1 MKILKPKQIIVAL
14 DFDSIKEASS
24 IVKYLDPEIYRL
36 KIGKQLF
43 ASEGPQVLDE
53 FNKQGFDLF
62 LDLKLH
68 DIPNTVYRALKNL
81 LNQDVW
87 MTNIH
92 LLGGEE
98 MIQAA
103 REAKEHSK
111 SKALLIGVTVLTSL
125 DGNNIKNMG
134 FNIQIS
140 ELVKILSIS
149 AKKNNI
155 DGVVCSA
162 QEVPKIKGN
171 VGIDFIT
178 VTPGIRIEQNKNDQ
192 SRVTTLEEA
201 TKNGSD
207 YIVLGREITASE
219 DISKM
224 IKKIESY
231 II

>member
-24 IVKYLDPEIYRL
+24 IVKYLNPEIYRL

-68 DIPNTVYRALKNL
+68 DIPNTVYKALKNL

-98 MIQAA
+98 MMQAA

-162 QEVPKIKGN
+162 QEVPVIKGN
-171 VGIDFIT
+171 IGKNFIT
-178 VTPGIRIEQNKNDQ
+178 VTPGIRIEQNKSDQ

-201 TKNGSD
+201 TENGSD

>member
-68 DIPNTVYRALKNL
+68 DIPNTVYKALKNL

-98 MIQAA
+98 MIKAA

-125 DGNNIKNMG
+125 NGNNIKNMG

-140 ELVKILSIS
+140 ELVKILSKS

-162 QEVPKIKGN
+162 QEVPEIKGN
-171 VGIDFIT
+171 IGKDFIT

>member
-1 MKILKPKQIIVAL
+1 
-14 DFDSIKEASS
+14 
-24 IVKYLDPEIYRL
+24 
-36 KIGKQLF
+36 
-43 ASEGPQVLDE
+43 
-53 FNKQGFDLF
+53 
-62 LDLKLH
+62 
-68 DIPNTVYRALKNL
+68 
-81 LNQDVW
+81 
-87 MTNIH
+87 
-92 LLGGEE
+92 

-134 FNIQIS
+134 FSIQIS

-162 QEVPKIKGN
+162 QEVPEIKGN
-171 VGIDFIT
+171 IGVDFIT

-207 YIVLGREITASE
+207 YIVLGLSLIHILRCRRTTLCRSRW
-219 DISKM
+219 SP
-224 IKKIESY
+224 Y
-231 II
+231 H

>member
-14 DFDSIKEASS
+14 DFDSFKEASS
-24 IVKYLDPEIYRL
+24 IVKHLDPEIYRL

-68 DIPNTVYRALKNL
+68 DIPNTVYKALKNL

-125 DGNNIKNMG
+125 DENNIKNMG
-134 FNIQIS
+134 FSIKIS

-162 QEVPKIKGN
+162 QEVPEIKGN
-171 VGIDFIT
+171 IGKDFVT
-178 VTPGIRIEQNKNDQ
+178 VTPGIRIEQNKSDQ

-201 TKNGSD
+201 TENGSD